1 MSIDEAKEKIKSLE
15 QYIDLLDSYKP
26 CTFEQEAI
34 KEYVIQESVTV
45 AAKVLNEKGYR
56 VGNRKVIGTDISDFI
71 RGKATD
77 RMHEQAKKIFKQNRR
92 SNPYL

>member
-1 MSIDEAKEKIKSLE
+1 MSIDEAKEKIIHLE
-15 QYIDLLDSYKP
+15 HYIYLLENYTPS
-26 CTFEQEAI
+26 TFEQEAL

-56 VGNRKVIGTDISDFI
+56 VGNRKVIGTDISDLI